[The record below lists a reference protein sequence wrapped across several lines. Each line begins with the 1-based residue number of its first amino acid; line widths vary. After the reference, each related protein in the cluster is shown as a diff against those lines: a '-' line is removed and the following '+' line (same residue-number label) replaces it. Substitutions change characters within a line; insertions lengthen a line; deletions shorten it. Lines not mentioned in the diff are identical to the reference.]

1 MATLADALRP
11 DAAPCPAPVP
21 CPAPPCRSSRQRA
34 RTASP
39 WQTSRTGGRQL
50 PRPAL
55 CADTFAKKILVLNKT
70 RAACIPLH
78 PAVVGGSDR
87 MSACPAG
94 TTPAARPMALPHGTG
109 RPVRQAAA
117 SPVPAPDAPASQ
129 RPAGT
134 AHPPCPAPSRHMF
147 PGDVALPPAQPA
159 TNLPRRLPLCGTL
172 GTPRRTRNR
181 PPPAHPPIRQ
191 NGTYR
196 PKNILPKTG
205 KRDIHCNSCQALE
218 ECSGRS
224 SASCTICLAFFWRTK
239 RKRSCPGAWPFV
251 ACLRF
256 RSDIPRE
263 LRFGQRHTGT
273 TLRAIRPPA
282 DRGLPARHR
291 HTEAQ
296 PLPT

>member
-1 MATLADALRP
+1 
-11 DAAPCPAPVP
+11 
-21 CPAPPCRSSRQRA
+21 
-34 RTASP
+34 
-39 WQTSRTGGRQL
+39 
-50 PRPAL
+50 
-55 CADTFAKKILVLNKT
+55 
-70 RAACIPLH
+70 
-78 PAVVGGSDR
+78 
-87 MSACPAG
+87 
-94 TTPAARPMALPHGTG
+94 MALPHGTG

-117 SPVPAPDAPASQ
+117 SPAPAPDTPAPQ
-129 RPAGT
+129 RPAG
-134 AHPPCPAPSRHMF
+134 AVHPPYSAPSRHVF
-147 PGDVALPPAQPA
+147 PENAALPPAQPT
-159 TNLPRRLPLCGTL
+159 TNLPRRLPLYGSL

-181 PPPAHPPIRQ
+181 HPTHPPIRQ

>member
-1 MATLADALRP
+1 MRSCTARP
-11 DAAPCPAPVP
+11 CGPRARAAWRPMCWPAS
-21 CPAPPCRSSRQRA
+21 PCRISKQRA
-34 RTASP
+34 RAFLPPGARTARRHGP
-39 WQTSRTGGRQL
+39 QRTCPGGSRCAE
-50 PRPAL
+50 RPA
-55 CADTFAKKILVLNKT
+55 
-70 RAACIPLH
+70 RRS
-78 PAVVGGSDR
+78 GE
-87 MSACPAG
+87 
-94 TTPAARPMALPHGTG
+94 
-109 RPVRQAAA
+109 
-117 SPVPAPDAPASQ
+117 
-129 RPAGT
+129 T
-134 AHPPCPAPSRHMF
+134 AHA
-147 PGDVALPPAQPA
+147 VK
-159 TNLPRRLPLCGTL
+159 
-172 GTPRRTRNR
+172 
-181 PPPAHPPIRQ
+181 
-191 NGTYR
+191 
-196 PKNILPKTG
+196 KNILPKRG

-282 DRGLPARHR
+282 DRGPPARHR

>member
-1 MATLADALRP
+1 MAGKAIAARADALRP
-11 DAAPCPAPVP
+11 DAAPCPALRRHAVAAGSTPALLPLADKPDRRMTAAAPASHANYFCPKNFSSEQNTCCLHPPASRCRERFRPHARVPQAQRLLPAPWHCPTARAVP
-21 CPAPPCRSSRQRA
+21 C
-34 RTASP
+34 
-39 WQTSRTGGRQL
+39 GRL
-50 PRPAL
+50 PRP
-55 CADTFAKKILVLNKT
+55 
-70 RAACIPLH
+70 LH
-78 PAVVGGSDR
+78 PR
-87 MSACPAG
+87 L
-94 TTPAARPMALPHGTG
+94 TLRRPNGP
-109 RPVRQAAA
+109 PVQSTRH
-117 SPVPAPDAPASQ
+117 AP
-129 RPAGT
+129 
-134 AHPPCPAPSRHMF
+134 PSRHMF
-147 PGDVALPPAQPA
+147 PGEVALPPAQPA
-159 TNLPRRLPLCGTL
+159 TNLPRRIPLYGML

-181 PPPAHPPIRQ
+181 HPTHPPIRQ
-191 NGTYR
+191 NGTYL